1 LSTDWKE
8 SRPTIG
14 EICIEEFNGV
24 GLLEVAKQKWKYGGM

>member
-1 LSTDWKE
+1 LSQTGKK

-24 GLLEVAKQKWKYGGM
+24 GLFEVAKEKWKYGGI